1 MIKRI
6 NHLFALGL
14 VCAFVATSCSDDPA
28 KPQPEPVPEE
38 ETDEEVTGVR
48 YVIAAHPNSAE
59 PGTADYLLTVDD
71 LTKGSIST
79 SGNGIEQRGTYRYYM
94 TAQNRFFSML
104 YGQGNPGAVTSYVLN
119 AEGKLTEASDF
130 VAETVQ
136 VFAPVNDEVLL
147 IKVPRSGNENANLYR
162 IDAKNPRLVG
172 EESINIVKLAG
183 NGERAH
189 FTWATQVD
197 NKVYAPYMSIKGC
210 CDAVFDT
217 EYPDSTWV
225 AVLSYP
231 ELKLE
236 KVIKDNRTGVIG
248 EYFKNGLFVDEKG
261 DAYGFS
267 GASKTRKIN
276 AQDVL
281 ISKNP
286 SAILKINKGTTEFD
300 QNYFF
305 NFEEKTGGY
314 KINAARYFGN
324 GKFLVQTYGA
334 AKSLI
339 GVKFAIVDVYEQ
351 TVEMVS
357 GIPSNIKSAT
367 TTNYGA
373 ISADKTKAYVGLSL
387 ENGSSY
393 VYEFD
398 ASTASAKQGLQVV
411 GGIITGIHQLKY

>member
-6 NHLFALGL
+6 NYLFALGL
-14 VCAFVATSCSDDPA
+14 TCAFVATSCSDDPV
-28 KPQPEPVPEE
+28 KPQPEPDPDGNGEE
-38 ETDEEVTGVR
+38 LTNIK

-59 PGTADYLLTVDD
+59 AGTADYLLTVDD

-79 SGNGIEQRGTYRYYM
+79 SGNGLEQRGTYRYYM
-94 TAQNRFFSML
+94 TNQNRFFSML

-119 AEGKLTEASDF
+119 TEGKLTEASDF

-147 IKVPRSGNENANLYR
+147 IKVPRSGNENASFYR
-162 IDAKNPRLVG
+162 LNAKDPQLVG
-172 EESINIVKLAG
+172 EESVNIVKLAG

-189 FTWATQVD
+189 FTWATQVE
-197 NKVYAPYMSIKGC
+197 NKLFAPYMSIKGC
-210 CDAVFDT
+210 CNATFDT

-225 AVLSYP
+225 AVFSYP

-236 KVIKDNRTGVIG
+236 KVIKDNRTGVLG

-267 GASKTRKIN
+267 GASKTRAVN
-276 AQDVL
+276 GQDVL

-286 SAILKINKGTTEFD
+286 SAIVKIGKGTTEFD
-300 QNYFF
+300 QDYFF

-324 GKFLVQTYGA
+324 GKFLVQTYDKPGIL
-334 AKSLI
+334 S
-339 GVKFAIVDVYEQ
+339 GVKFAVVDVYEE
-351 TVEMVS
+351 TVNMVS
-357 GIPSNIKSAT
+357 GLPGNIKSAT

-373 ISADKTKAYVGLSL
+373 ISEDKTKAYVGLTL

-398 ASTASAKQGLQVV
+398 ATTQSAKQGLQVV
-411 GGIITGIHQLKY
+411 GGTITGIHQLKY